1 MRKVYNKLVRDLI
14 PNIIE
19 KSGKKAIISTIQ
31 GEAQLKIML
40 IEKLK
45 EEVEEYCSS
54 QDVNELA
61 DILEVLKALTT
72 KIHKLDYANL
82 EQMRIEKEKARGGFE
97 QGIVLEEVFD

>member
-14 PNIIE
+14 PEIIE
-19 KSGKKAIISTIQ
+19 KSGKQARTSTIQ
-31 GEAQLKIML
+31 DEAQLKTML

-45 EEVEEYCSS
+45 EEVKEYCSS

-72 KIHKLDYANL
+72 KIHKLDYADL
-82 EQMRIEKEKARGGFE
+82 EQRRIEKEKARGGFE
-97 QGIVLEEVFD
+97 QGIILKEVLE